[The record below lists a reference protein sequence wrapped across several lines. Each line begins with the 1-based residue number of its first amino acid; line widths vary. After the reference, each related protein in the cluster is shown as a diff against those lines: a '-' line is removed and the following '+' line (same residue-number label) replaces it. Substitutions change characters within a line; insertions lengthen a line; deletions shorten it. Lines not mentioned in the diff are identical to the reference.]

1 MHPGSIRNL
10 LQEIGVPAQ
19 SGRTSVIRQLVLQM
33 PPPVVAQALGYHH
46 KSTARIAAE
55 AGIPWSGYAPGNHS

>member
-1 MHPGSIRNL
+1 PGSIRDL

-19 SGRTSVIRQLVLQM
+19 PGRTAAIRQLVLQT

-46 KSTARIAAE
+46 TSTTRIAAE
-55 AGIPWSGYAPGNHS
+55 AGSPWERIRARRP